1 MHDVAYGYHNPEDPV
16 EVMNVRL
23 TAFGRTRRGA
33 AQGAAQGAAAAPE
46 PVEIRPAWFDPHA
59 PEDTPVFDRSRL
71 RPGVEFVGSAIVEQL
86 DATTVVHPGDRV
98 RVDAPR
104 EPHHHP
110 RRSMTEMTA
119 TATTA
124 PASFELDAVGLE
136 ILSNALRSITDECF
150 VALMKSAYSTN
161 IKERRDHSASIM
173 DVRGRLVAQS
183 EQSLPLHI
191 ASMSGLMESVLA
203 KFGDDLHDGDLFVAN
218 DPYVAGG
225 THLPDVNLAL
235 PVFSAGTLVGF
246 VCNIAH
252 HADIGGMAPGSMAGG
267 MTEIYQEGLRIPVVR
282 LFRRGELQQDLL
294 DLLLLNVRVPHERR
308 GDYFA
313 QIAAC
318 RLGARRLLE
327 LVEARGAATV
337 TQGFDLM
344 MERAER
350 RLRDAVAT
358 VPDGVY
364 EFEDQLDS
372 DGTDRFDLPIRIRI
386 EVAGDRIRF
395 DFAGTSEQVPGN
407 MNTTVNATHA
417 SACYALKALLDPGI
431 PNSQGVLD
439 VAEVSAPPGT
449 IVNAVFPAS
458 VAARANTCQRIV
470 DVIFGALAMA
480 LPDRVPAA
488 ANGANTTAV
497 FAGTNPETGIPYVYL
512 ETLGGGMGAR
522 PDRDGKDAVQIHMT
536 NTSNLPV
543 EAIEMEYPL
552 LVEEYGLVPDS
563 GGAGRWRGG
572 LGLRRVV
579 RPLGHDCTFN
589 GLGER
594 FRHEPWGLAGG
605 AAGGARAV
613 RDPRG
618 QRGGADPRRQV
629 GRHPHPRRRAGG
641 HRDPGGRGLRSA
653 GRARSGGDGGGS
665 AKREVQPR
673 VPRPALPLR
682 IRPRPARRPVLTS
695 PPPGSSQSPGSRPR
709 R

>member
-1 MHDVAYGYHNPEDPV
+1 M
-16 EVMNVRL
+16 
-23 TAFGRTRRGA
+23 T
-33 AQGAAQGAAAAPE
+33 
-46 PVEIRPAWFDPHA
+46 
-59 PEDTPVFDRSRL
+59 
-71 RPGVEFVGSAIVEQL
+71 
-86 DATTVVHPGDRV
+86 TTVPSSSLY
-98 RVDAPR
+98 PS
-104 EPHHHP
+104 PSP
-110 RRSMTEMTA
+110 SRSASPSTSPSPA
-119 TATTA
+119 TTTA
-124 PASFELDAVGLE
+124 PAHPDSPPASPAPPAPSARAPSGSAGFELDAIGLE

-150 VALMKSAYSTN
+150 FALMKSAYSTN

-218 DPYVAGG
+218 DPYAAGG

-235 PVFSAGTLVGF
+235 PVFSGGTLVGF

-327 LVEARGAATV
+327 LAEARGAETV
-337 TQGFDLM
+337 MRGFDLM
-344 MERAER
+344 MARAER
-350 RLRDAVAT
+350 RLRSAIAT
-358 VPDGVY
+358 VPDGVH
-364 EFEDQLDS
+364 EFEDRLDS
-372 DGTDRFDLPIRIRI
+372 DGTDRFDLPIRVRI

-395 DFAGTSEQVPGN
+395 DFDGTSPQVPGN
-407 MNTTVNATHA
+407 MNTTINATHA
-417 SACYALKALLDPGI
+417 SACYALKALLDPDI

-439 VAEVSAPPGT
+439 TAEVSAPAGT

-470 DVIFGALAMA
+470 DVIFGALAQA
-480 LPDRVPAA
+480 LSDRVPAA

-497 FAGTNPETGIPYVYL
+497 FAGTNPDTGVPYVYL

-522 PDRDGKDAVQIHMT
+522 PDRDGKDAVQVHMT

-563 GGAGRWRGG
+563 GGPGRRRGG

-605 AAGGARAV
+605 GPGARGRFLIVGDDGAERTLGDKSGDIPIRADERVVIETPGAGGLGPPAK
-613 RDPRG
+613 RG
-618 QRGGADPRRQV
+618 PDDLEADRRS
-629 GRHPHPRRRAGG
+629 GKF
-641 HRDPGGRGLRSA
+641 SA
-653 GRARSGGDGGGS
+653 GYLARHY
-665 AKREVQPR
+665 P
-673 VPRPALPLR
+673 
-682 IRPRPARRPVLTS
+682 
-695 PPPGSSQSPGSRPR
+695 
-709 R
+709 

>member
-1 MHDVAYGYHNPEDPV
+1 M
-16 EVMNVRL
+16 
-23 TAFGRTRRGA
+23 T
-33 AQGAAQGAAAAPE
+33 
-46 PVEIRPAWFDPHA
+46 
-59 PEDTPVFDRSRL
+59 
-71 RPGVEFVGSAIVEQL
+71 
-86 DATTVVHPGDRV
+86 TTVPS
-98 RVDAPR
+98 PSLS
-104 EPHHHP
+104 PSP
-110 RRSMTEMTA
+110 SPSRSA
-119 TATTA
+119 SASASPATA
-124 PASFELDAVGLE
+124 PAHPDSPPTPATPPAPSARAPSGSPGSGSAGFELDAVGLE

-150 VALMKSAYSTN
+150 FALMKSAYSTN

-218 DPYVAGG
+218 DPYAAGG

-235 PVFSAGTLVGF
+235 PVFHGGTLVGF

-327 LVEARGAATV
+327 LVEARGAETV
-337 TQGFDLM
+337 MRGFGLM

-350 RLRDAVAT
+350 RLRSAIAT
-358 VPDGVY
+358 VPDGAW
-364 EFEDQLDS
+364 EFEDRLDS
-372 DGTDRFDLPIRIRI
+372 DGTDRFDLPVRVRI
-386 EVAGDRIRF
+386 EVAGERIRF
-395 DFAGTSEQVPGN
+395 DFDGTSPQAPGN
-407 MNTTVNATHA
+407 MNTTINATHA
-417 SACYALKALLDPGI
+417 SACYALKALLDPDI

-439 VAEVSAPPGT
+439 TAEVSAPAGT

-458 VAARANTCQRIV
+458 VAARANTCQRVV
-470 DVIFGALAMA
+470 DVIFGALAQA
-480 LPDRVPAA
+480 LSDRVPAA

-497 FAGTNPETGIPYVYL
+497 FAGTNPDTGVPYVYL

-522 PDRDGKDAVQIHMT
+522 PDRDGKDAVQVHMT

-563 GGAGRWRGG
+563 GGPGRRRGG

-579 RPLGHDCTFN
+579 RPVGHDCTFN

-605 AAGGARAV
+605 GAGARGRFAIVRDDGAERTLGDKSGDIPIRADERVVIETPGAGGLGPPAK
-613 RDPRG
+613 RG
-618 QRGGADPRRQV
+618 SDDLEADRRS
-629 GRHPHPRRRAGG
+629 GKF
-641 HRDPGGRGLRSA
+641 SA
-653 GRARSGGDGGGS
+653 GYLARHY
-665 AKREVQPR
+665 P
-673 VPRPALPLR
+673 
-682 IRPRPARRPVLTS
+682 
-695 PPPGSSQSPGSRPR
+695 
-709 R
+709 

>member
-1 MHDVAYGYHNPEDPV
+1 
-16 EVMNVRL
+16 
-23 TAFGRTRRGA
+23 
-33 AQGAAQGAAAAPE
+33 
-46 PVEIRPAWFDPHA
+46 
-59 PEDTPVFDRSRL
+59 
-71 RPGVEFVGSAIVEQL
+71 
-86 DATTVVHPGDRV
+86 
-98 RVDAPR
+98 
-104 EPHHHP
+104 
-110 RRSMTEMTA
+110 MT
-119 TATTA
+119 TTA
-124 PASFELDAVGLE
+124 PPTPHPHSSAPASPPSPSPPPSHSSAASPAPPELPTSPEPASSAGAPSASAGFELDAIGLE

-150 VALMKSAYSTN
+150 FALMKSAYSTN

-203 KFGDDLHDGDLFVAN
+203 KFGDDLHEGDLFVAN
-218 DPYVAGG
+218 DPYAAGG

-235 PVFSAGTLVGF
+235 PVFSGGTLVGF

-282 LFRRGELQQDLL
+282 LFRQGELQQDLL

-327 LVEARGAATV
+327 LVDLRGADTV
-337 TQGFDLM
+337 MRGFDLM
-344 MERAER
+344 MARAER
-350 RLRDAVAT
+350 RLRSAVAT
-358 VPDGVY
+358 VPDGAY
-364 EFEDQLDS
+364 EFEDRLDS
-372 DGTDRFDLPIRIRI
+372 DGTDRFDLPIRVRI
-386 EVAGDRIRF
+386 EVAGERIRF
-395 DFAGTSEQVPGN
+395 DFAGTSRQVPGN

-417 SACYALKALLDPGI
+417 SACYALKSLLDPDI

-439 VAEVSAPPGT
+439 VAEVSAPAGT

-458 VAARANTCQRIV
+458 VAARANTCQRVV
-470 DVIFGALAMA
+470 DVIFGALAKA
-480 LPDRVPAA
+480 LADRVPAA

-497 FAGTNPETGIPYVYL
+497 FAGTDPDTGVPYVYL

-522 PDRDGKDAVQIHMT
+522 PDRDGKDAVQVHMT

-563 GGAGRWRGG
+563 GGAGRRRGG

-605 AAGGARAV
+605 GAGARGRFAILADDGGERTLGDKSGDIPIRADERVVIETPGAGGLGPPAE
-613 RDPRG
+613 RG
-618 QRGGADPRRQV
+618 AADLETDR
-629 GRHPHPRRRAGG
+629 
-641 HRDPGGRGLRSA
+641 
-653 GRARSGGDGGGS
+653 RSGKFS
-665 AKREVQPR
+665 A
-673 VPRPALPLR
+673 AYL
-682 IRPRPARRPVLTS
+682 ARHYP
-695 PPPGSSQSPGSRPR
+695 
-709 R
+709 